1 MSWHNFHIR
10 GGVSKTNLDIKNYI
24 SSEQSL
30 YARECADILKKINFI
45 KKEFG
50 KKNLHVLKFNK
61 IITLEGQNAFLKSY
75 FNIENK
81 KNKIEKSNVS
91 YVLFNYLYSKYDYIY
106 RIKFLLPP
114 YFIRFLKNL
123 LGWLF
128 IEKLE
133 NKLKNKINAKRIK
146 FLNKAFEKEI
156 TEYEKIKNTI
166 L

>member
-1 MSWHNFHIR
+1 M
-10 GGVSKTNLDIKNYI
+10 K
-24 SSEQSL
+24 
-30 YARECADILKKINFI
+30 I
-45 KKEFG
+45 KK
-50 KKNLHVLKFNK
+50 KR
-61 IITLEGQNAFLKSY
+61 
-75 FNIENK
+75 
-81 KNKIEKSNVS
+81 KSNVS

-114 YFIRFLKNL
+114 YFIRFLKKL

-133 NKLKNKINAKRIK
+133 NKLKNKINTKRIK

-166 L
+166 S